1 MIMNHLFHSFI
12 VGITT
17 ALAFSA
23 ASAADTES
31 LLAKPGKLLFEDD
44 FSRSTMAP
52 KWTTGKGSY
61 FIEDGVAKL
70 VEDRSADHGPAMKA
84 APRFP
89 YKDIVAEYSI
99 KPEASK
105 VCHIEMKDRSY
116 KGSHVGHIATVSITT
131 VSLKLSD
138 YKLGVMKNEYY
149 DKLGD
154 TKLSGEEKQKIKDSL
169 NAFAPEFPIQLDPA
183 RWHRVRIEL
192 VGDEMLVSI
201 DGTPAGYLKSEGIS
215 HPTKDTFEIST
226 RGKATLLDNVK
237 VWEAESSPTWSAR
250 RAAVLAALPKP

>member
-1 MIMNHLFHSFI
+1 MKHLFHSFI

-31 LLAKPGKLLFEDD
+31 LLSRPGKLLFEDD
-44 FSRSTMAP
+44 FSRSKMEP
-52 KWTTGKGSY
+52 KWTLGKGAY
-61 FIEDGVAKL
+61 LVEDGVAKL

-105 VCHIEMKDRSY
+105 VSHIEMKDRSY
-116 KGSHVGHIATVSITT
+116 KGSHVGHIATVSITP

-149 DKLGD
+149 DKLCD

-169 NAFAPEFPIQLDPA
+169 KAFAPGFPIKLDLTQ
-183 RWHRVRIEL
+183 WHQVRIEL
-192 VGDEMLVSI
+192 VGDEMLVNI
-201 DGTPAGYLKSEGIS
+201 DGKPAGYLKSEGIS
-215 HPTKDTFEIST
+215 HPTKDTFEFST

-237 VWEAESSPTWSAR
+237 VWEAVPSPEWPSR